1 MSKVLIENI
10 KRRMEQSSTPVK
22 ESELW
27 LAADIVSLCMTEAE
41 RWTRRADDAVRIPDM
56 LDDVVVALKR
66 AAEAAR
72 EE

>member
-10 KRRMEQSSTPVK
+10 KRRMEQASTPVK

-27 LAADIVSLCMTEAE
+27 LAADIVQLCMTETE
-41 RWTRRADDAVRIPDM
+41 RWTRRKDDAVRIPDM
-56 LDDVVVALKR
+56 LYDVVVALKR